1 MISTSCRSAS
11 AWAKLNVV
19 VMVPPIPYTLW
30 MRNEIL
36 MHYRT
41 VGTHERLPARAS
53 EREHRPDGEVLVHVL
68 AVRSV
73 HELHHGGVAV
83 GGGQGEP
90 GGAVVEGTPLGE
102 GEISEAHGRQRGTR
116 VRQSLARGR
125 SRGVPRPTYDEAVT
139 VRSRSISHPAGLLY
153 ALLVLTV
160 LAGILGMHALP
171 SGPSPAIRS
180 GHGHMAV
187 TADAES
193 GSAPAGLCAHTA
205 GGADHLHHAD
215 RTCAAAGVG
224 SPYTPPALSTAFSG
238 SPVAAPWSASVPESA
253 LAARASPDLSEL
265 QLLRI

>member
-1 MISTSCRSAS
+1 MRRSGSTGRTEKSSYMSLPSGPYTNSTMAGLPLAVARGSRAVRWSKERHWGRVRSARRMDGS
-11 AWAKLNVV
+11 V
-19 VMVPPIPYTLW
+19 
-30 MRNEIL
+30 
-36 MHYRT
+36 
-41 VGTHERLPARAS
+41 ARAYDS
-53 EREHRPDGEVLVHVL
+53 PSR
-68 AVRSV
+68 A
-73 HELHHGGVAV
+73 A
-83 GGGQGEP
+83 
-90 GGAVVEGTPLGE
+90 
-102 GEISEAHGRQRGTR
+102 
-116 VRQSLARGR
+116 ARG
-125 SRGVPRPTYDEAVT
+125 GVPRPTYDEAVT